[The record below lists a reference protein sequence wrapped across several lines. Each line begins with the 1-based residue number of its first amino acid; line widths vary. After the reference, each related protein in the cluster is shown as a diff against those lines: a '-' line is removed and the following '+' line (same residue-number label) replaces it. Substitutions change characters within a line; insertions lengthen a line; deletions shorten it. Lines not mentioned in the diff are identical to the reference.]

1 MIEWSPEANFLSI
14 EPLGV
19 TLLAQE
25 GFPTRRTTRA
35 AFGPGDP
42 GPAFIRL
49 DRLIRLGLTLD
60 AELNVVRSLLSSP
73 KASAVS
79 AGGSSVKLERIA

>member
-1 MIEWSPEANFLSI
+1 MGCNRDLVEAQPVIDWSPEANFLSI
-14 EPLGV
+14 EPLGM

-25 GFPTRRTTRA
+25 GFPMRRTTRA
-35 AFGPGDP
+35 AVGPGDP

-60 AELNVVRSLLSSP
+60 ADLNLL
-73 KASAVS
+73 
-79 AGGSSVKLERIA
+79 R